1 MQQPLL
7 VVCTINKRVNDY
19 ICHSI
24 TDVIGHLVEVRG
36 YSKDNRSY
44 FEREPDL
51 VLVSGW
57 YAEDLAR
64 SVFPKAPLITAN
76 RVLIGINIE
85 QVLAIPQ
92 GSRVLVVS
100 SPKGP
105 VLETIDLLIQA
116 GIDHVSYEGYW
127 PGTLTWT
134 ASNTPSPPICSTC
147 APTRLS
153 MSSTY
158 SRRR

>member
-92 GSRVLVVS
+92 IGR
-100 SPKGP
+100 
-105 VLETIDLLIQA
+105 A
-116 GIDHVSYEGYW
+116 HV
-127 PGTLTWT
+127 
-134 ASNTPSPPICSTC
+134 
-147 APTRLS
+147 
-153 MSSTY
+153 
-158 SRRR
+158 